1 MWLSNICILKYVSR
15 SYMMILLGQF
25 YPPPGNLN
33 DPSLPPLPFWDFV
46 IIPINKE
53 SFDLLVRMS
62 VCRKFGVSWSFFI
75 WVLLLGKLRQQ
86 SNLVLNF
93 SKGAVDQYNC
103 IYVKPQTGSSQYT
116 FNIFYDQVIY
126 IFYKYLQSII
136 IYFIQ
141 LKFICMVLKG

>member
-1 MWLSNICILKYVSR
+1 MYSQI
-15 SYMMILLGQF
+15 SYIKILLGRF
-25 YPPPGNLN
+25 YPPPVNLN
-33 DPSLPPLPFWDFV
+33 YPSPSLPFWDFV
-46 IIPINKE
+46 PPINKE

-136 IYFIQ
+136 IYFLQ

>member
-1 MWLSNICILKYVSR
+1 MYSQI
-15 SYMMILLGQF
+15 SYIKILLGR
-25 YPPPGNLN
+25 GAVL
-33 DPSLPPLPFWDFV
+33 PSPRTLELPLPPFSFWDCV
-46 IIPINKE
+46 IPINKE

-141 LKFICMVLKG
+141 LKSICRDLKE